1 MQDPISIDTFS
12 ILQKNSKIFHISS
25 KNTGNSSSSS
35 SSSRSSSSSVNY
47 TTSHEMLLKIL
58 KTMILYTVHS
68 VYNLNGKCKEKKN
81 AFHLPNFEN
90 KDAKLC
96 FFLAI

>member
-1 MQDPISIDTFS
+1 
-12 ILQKNSKIFHISS
+12 
-25 KNTGNSSSSS
+25 
-35 SSSRSSSSSVNY
+35 
-47 TTSHEMLLKIL
+47 
-58 KTMILYTVHS
+58 MILYTVHS

-96 FFLAI
+96 FFLAIWNNILEHQIVPPFLKQDWTV